1 MEKKTYLP
9 GTPAQR
15 IRDRLDALKMSQAD
29 LAKAAGLTEGTLS
42 RILQERTK
50 SIKSQDLV
58 SIAKALNVSTDSC
71 WV

>member
-29 LAKAAGLTEGTLS
+29 LAKATGLTEGTLS
-42 RILQERTK
+42 
-50 SIKSQDLV
+50 
-58 SIAKALNVSTDSC
+58 
-71 WV
+71 